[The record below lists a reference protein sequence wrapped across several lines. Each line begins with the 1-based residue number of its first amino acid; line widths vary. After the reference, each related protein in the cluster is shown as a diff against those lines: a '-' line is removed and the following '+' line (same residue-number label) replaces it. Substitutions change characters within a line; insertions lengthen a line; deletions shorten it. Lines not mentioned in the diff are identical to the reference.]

1 MSNPGHPPS
10 VINKEGLSNV
20 SLAELA
26 AHILERTVHD
36 GRLVI
41 AIAGPPGSGK
51 STATD
56 ALEVMLARN
65 EGLQVQVVPMD
76 GFHYDNAILDQLGL
90 SQRKGAPETF
100 DVGGLDAVLK
110 RLTSKNQTESVAV
123 PVFDR
128 NRDLSI
134 ASARLIGKKTT
145 VLLIEGNYL
154 LLKNGP
160 WSHLKKYFDVCV
172 MLPCD
177 EVTLRERLIG
187 RWKDLN
193 YSHED
198 ATIKV
203 ELNDMP
209 NAELI
214 IRQSSSADMNLKW
227 NKSE

>member
-1 MSNPGHPPS
+1 MSNPEPPPL
-10 VINKEGLSNV
+10 VINKEGPSDV

-26 AHILERTVHD
+26 AHILEHTVHD

-41 AIAGPPGSGK
+41 AIVGPPGSGK

-56 ALEVMLARN
+56 ALKVVLAQN
-65 EGLQVQVVPMD
+65 KGLQVQVVPMD

-134 ASARLIGKKTT
+134 ASARLIGKNTT

-154 LLKNGP
+154 LLKDGP

-172 MLPCD
+172 MLSCD

-214 IRQSSSADMNLKW
+214 IRQSSSADLHLKW